1 MTTARSRLLLAS
13 IVWLAFTAVAAAR
26 GETIDRVKDLYRSAA
41 YEEALAVLDQMA
53 KEPAPT
59 SPVEAGEYRLL
70 CLIALE
76 RRNEARDAIAS
87 MVNSD
92 PFYQLSQASPRVRT
106 MFKDVRQSLLPTIA
120 QQAYA
125 EAKAAFDRKDP
136 ESGAQFERVL
146 TLLNDPDIAGVPTLA
161 DLRTV
166 ASAFRDLSQA
176 LARRPE
182 PPSQVTSPAAPENSA
197 SSAPVLPTVY
207 RDGEADLIAPEALS
221 QALPRWVLPPRATPR
236 ELRDWLGVV
245 EVVIDENGD
254 VVSAALRK
262 SFHPAYDSQLVK
274 AAMSWKYRPARKNG
288 VPVRFLKV
296 VSVRLDN
303 AS

>member
-13 IVWLAFTAVAAAR
+13 TVWLALVSVTAAR

-53 KEPAPT
+53 KEPAPAT
-59 SPVEAGEYRLL
+59 PVEAREYRLL

-76 RRNEARDAIAS
+76 RRNEARDAITS
-87 MVNSD
+87 MVNAD

-106 MFKDVRQSLLPTIA
+106 MFKDVRQSVLPTIA

-146 TLLNDPDIAGVPTLA
+146 TLLNDPDIAGIPTLA

-176 LARRPE
+176 LARRP
-182 PPSQVTSPAAPENSA
+182 
-197 SSAPVLPTVY
+197 SAPALPTVY
-207 RDGEADLIAPEALS
+207 RDGEPDLIAPEALS
-221 QALPRWVLPPRATPR
+221 QALPRWVLPPRASQQ
-236 ELRDWLGVV
+236 ELRAWLGVV

-254 VVSAALRK
+254 VISAALRK

-288 VPVRFLKV
+288 APVRFLKV

-303 AS
+303 PS